1 MISGVIKELEQKTAL
16 IILLI
21 TSIIL
26 GFIGGTAG
34 SVIFSKPGPTGEQGP
49 SGQDGLDG
57 DQGPIGFTGPQGEQ
71 GVIGPQ
77 GEQGI
82 QGTQGLPGSDGSN
95 SVIQIIQTKND
106 TIQSTQSLSTM
117 QWFDMSLFDSS
128 MSIDISVQQN
138 SRLLIQFS
146 ASILIDP
153 PGSLNTRIVLDDSA
167 NSSVSFNSVGS
178 SSTGILK
185 LPNHIEFLTNSLNAG
200 THTIN
205 LQVLRESGSVEI
217 LDRTLT
223 IIEIAN

>member
-1 MISGVIKELEQKTAL
+1 MEQHTAL
-16 IILLI
+16 VILLI

-26 GFIGGTAG
+26 GLIGGIVG
-34 SVIFSKPGPTGEQGP
+34 SAIFSKPGPTGEQGP

-57 DQGPIGFTGPQGEQ
+57 VQGPIGLTGPQGEQ
-71 GVIGPQ
+71 GVTGPL

-82 QGTQGLPGSDGSN
+82 QGPQGLPGSDGSN
-95 SVIQIIQTKND
+95 SIIQIIQTKND
-106 TIQSTQSLSTM
+106 TIQSMQNLVAM
-117 QWFDMSLFDSS
+117 QWVNMSIFDSS

-153 PGSLNTRIVLDDSA
+153 PGSLNTRLVLDNSE

-178 SSTGILK
+178 SSAGILK
-185 LPNHIEFLTNSLNAG
+185 LPNHIEFLTNSLDAG

-205 LQVLRESGSVEI
+205 LQLQRENGSPEL
-217 LDRTLT
+217 LDRTIT
-223 IIEIAN
+223 IIEIAG

>member
-1 MISGVIKELEQKTAL
+1 M
-16 IILLI
+16 LLI

-26 GFIGGTAG
+26 GLIGGIAG
-34 SVIFSKPGPTGEQGP
+34 SAIFSKPGPKGEQGP

-57 DQGPIGFTGPQGEQ
+57 VQGPIGLTGPQGEQ
-71 GVIGPQ
+71 GVTGSQ

-82 QGTQGLPGSDGSN
+82 QGPQGLPGSDGSN
-95 SVIQIIQTKND
+95 SIIQIIQTKND
-106 TIQSTQSLSTM
+106 TIQSMQNIVAM
-117 QWFDMSLFDSS
+117 QWVNMSLFDSS

-153 PGSLNTRIVLDDSA
+153 PGSLNTRLVIDNSA
-167 NSSVSFNSVGS
+167 NSFVSFNSVGS
-178 SSTGILK
+178 SSAGILK

-205 LQVLRESGSVEI
+205 LQVLRESGSPEV
-217 LDRTLT
+217 LDRTIT
-223 IIEIAN
+223 ILEIAG